1 MLDEMAPGSLAEW
14 LIIATI
20 AIIGWALSKD
30 ITRVRG
36 TLIELEGS
44 LMSLESDVAEIRD
57 RVVGE
62 KGEEYDELFPENK

>member
-20 AIIGWALSKD
+20 AIIVWALGKD
-30 ITRVRG
+30 ITRAH
-36 TLIELEGS
+36 TALIALHDT

-62 KGEEYDELFPENK
+62 KGEEYDDLYP